1 MMQVSELK
9 QWLDGLSPTSYV
21 GVDEGGLVLV
31 CWDEPTESIE
41 IGGLPEDEGVFDSP
55 EE

>member
-21 GVDEGGLVLV
+21 GIDDGGLTLV
-31 CWDEPTESIE
+31 SWNEQDEYIE
-41 IGGLPEDEGVFDSP
+41 IGGLDEDEEQTRAEG
-55 EE
+55 